1 MTTSAAARNRETY
14 NRIWRELT
22 PFIRY
27 NPGARHRRR
36 LLFELVAPLPK
47 RSVIDVGCGN
57 GELLRLLRAR
67 WPEIETATGAD
78 LSEQVIEQNRRALP
92 GIDFRVLD
100 IERAALPLR
109 AELVTCTE
117 VVEHLDDRAAAFE
130 HLAAM
135 VAPGGALALTCP
147 TGTVYATER
156 HFGHVSH
163 PDVDE
168 LRALGARAGLTLTR
182 AANWGF
188 PTYRLT
194 KWLTNLKPELALRT
208 FAVERYG
215 AVQVLVSHAFTVA
228 NYANL
233 RSSPFGC
240 QLFALFAKP
249 AEATR

>member
-1 MTTSAAARNRETY
+1 MTSTAAARNRETY
-14 NRIWRELT
+14 DRIWRELS

-36 LLFELVAPLPK
+36 LLFHMVAPLKK
-47 RSVIDVGCGN
+47 RTVLDVGCGN

-67 WPEIETATGAD
+67 WPEIEVATGAD
-78 LSEQVIEQNRRALP
+78 LSEAVVEQNRRAQP

-100 IERAALPLR
+100 VEHEALPIT

-117 VVEHLDDRAAAFE
+117 VLEHLDDRARAFR

-135 VAPGGALALTCP
+135 VAPGGALAVTCP

-156 HFGHVSH
+156 HFGHTTH
-163 PDVDE
+163 PDVRE
-168 LRALGARAGLTLTR
+168 LSTLGAQAGLSLVR
-182 AANWGF
+182 AHNWGF

-194 KWLTNLKPELALRT
+194 KWLANVRPELALRT

-215 AVQVLVSHAFTVA
+215 AAQVLISHAFTWA
-228 NYANL
+228 NYLNL
-233 RSSPFGC
+233 PSSPLGC
-240 QLFALFAKP
+240 QLFALFEKP
-249 AEATR
+249 AETPP